1 MQILVTGSRGQLGM
15 ELQSLAEHYSDYRF
29 LFTDRASLDVTDGE
43 AVRKFF
49 KNQRIDCL
57 INCAGHTG
65 VDQAEADVES
75 AHLVNAKAASHL
87 AEASGKAGALM
98 IHLSSDYV
106 FDGKGCRP
114 YTEGDSANP
123 RSVYGKSKL
132 DGELEVLFNA
142 KRSVIFRT
150 SWLYSSHGNNFLKSI
165 LRQASAKDELK
176 VVYDQVG
183 TPTYAQ
189 DLARAILDLLPAFPP
204 RIRGEIY
211 NYSNEGV
218 ASWYDFAR
226 AILEMKGSAC
236 RVIPVTTAEMPVV
249 AARPHYSV
257 LNKSRIKKDFGVQ
270 IPYWRDSLAKCL
282 SEI

>member
-1 MQILVTGSRGQLGM
+1 MQILVTGSLGQLGM
-15 ELQSLAEHYSDYRF
+15 ELQSLAAHYPDYSF

-49 KNQRIDCL
+49 KKQRIDCL

-65 VDQAEADVES
+65 VDQAEADVEN
-75 AHLVNAKAASHL
+75 AHFVNAKAAGHL
-87 AEASGKAGALM
+87 AEAASKAGALM
-98 IHLSSDYV
+98 VHLSTDYV

-114 YTEGDSANP
+114 YTEGDPANP

-150 SWLYSSHGNNFLKSI
+150 SWLYSSHGNNFMKSI
-165 LRQASAKDELK
+165 LKQASAKDELK

-183 TPTYAQ
+183 TPTYAR
-189 DLARAILDLLPAFPP
+189 DLARTILDLLPAFPS

-236 RVIPVTTAEMPVV
+236 RVIPVTTAELPVV

-257 LNKSRIKKDFGVQ
+257 LDKSRIKRDFGVQ
-270 IPYWRDSLAKCL
+270 VPYWRDSLRDCL
-282 SEI
+282 SVV